1 MDHLKNA
8 ENFTKL
14 LEGQFKFFGFKFG
27 LDPIIGL
34 VPGAGDVVAAALGL
48 YIIWIGWQMQLPGI
62 QLVRMVVN
70 LLLDLIIGTLPVVG
84 DIADF
89 FYKSNTKNLE
99 ILKQHKVTQ
108 PAQS

>member
-14 LEGQFKFFGFKFG
+14 LEGQFKIFGFKFG

-34 VPGAGDVVAAALGL
+34 IPGAGDVVAAALGI
-48 YIIWIGWQMQLPGI
+48 YIIWIGWQMQLPTV
-62 QLVRMVVN
+62 QLVRMAAN
-70 LLLDLIIGTLPVVG
+70 LTLDLFIGAFPVIG
-84 DIADF
+84 DFADF

-99 ILKQHKVTQ
+99 ILKQHRVIR
-108 PAQS
+108 PAQP